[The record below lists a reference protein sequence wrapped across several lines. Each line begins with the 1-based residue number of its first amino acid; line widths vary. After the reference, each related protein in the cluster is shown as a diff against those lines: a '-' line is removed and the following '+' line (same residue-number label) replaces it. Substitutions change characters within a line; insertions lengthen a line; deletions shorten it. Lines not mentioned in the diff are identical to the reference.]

1 MSTAT
6 TGRETEDD
14 SVMPTS
20 TQTATRTTPAPAP
33 STPTRPAPPQPAA
46 PAPAPAAPASGNSW
60 IGPLCVLIVG
70 MFMSVL
76 DTSIVNIAIPKMQTA
91 LNASVDNIEWV
102 VTGYTLALGVVVP
115 LTGWLGLRIGQTR
128 LYILSM
134 LGFTLGSALCG
145 FAWNLTTMIAFRVI
159 QAIPGGIL
167 PVVTMTI
174 LFRIVPRDK
183 IGQAMGIYGL
193 GVVVAPAIG
202 PTLGGALVDTSTGGY
217 LLHQRAG
224 RHRRHDPRDHVLPPD
239 RVDDV
244 AELDILGFVTSRT
257 HCSRCSSPSRRVR
270 TGAGP
275 ATGSW
280 GVRHLRASSACR
292 DHRER
297 GRQPAHRPQGL
308 PVAAFSISLAL
319 LGVTI
324 TGLFSGLYF
333 LPQFLQQ
340 VQGLEELDSG
350 LVLLPGSLVLLV
362 MMPLA
367 GSSTTCSGPG
377 TRS

>member
-1 MSTAT
+1 VSTAT
-6 TGRETEDD
+6 TGRTAEDD
-14 SVMPTS
+14 PDLPTAS
-20 TQTATRTTPAPAP
+20 RTDPRPVTAP
-33 STPTRPAPPQPAA
+33 SRPQSAPPVERPQP
-46 PAPAPAAPASGNSW
+46 PAPAPAADTGNSW

-128 LYILSM
+128 LYIVSM

-145 FAWNLTTMIAFRVI
+145 FAWNLTSMIAFRVI

-202 PTLGGALVDTSTGGY
+202 PTLGGALVEYFDWRLIFFINVPVGIIGMVLAIMSFRPST
-217 LLHQRAG
+217 RP
-224 RHRRHDPRDHVLPPD
+224 PRTWAP
-239 RVDDV
+239 
-244 AELDILGFVTSRT
+244 TRT
-257 HCSRCSSPSRRVR
+257 
-270 TGAGP
+270 
-275 ATGSW
+275 
-280 GVRHLRASSACR
+280 
-292 DHRER
+292 
-297 GRQPAHRPQGL
+297 
-308 PVAAFSISLAL
+308 
-319 LGVTI
+319 
-324 TGLFSGLYF
+324 
-333 LPQFLQQ
+333 
-340 VQGLEELDSG
+340 
-350 LVLLPGSLVLLV
+350 
-362 MMPLA
+362 
-367 GSSTTCSGPG
+367 
-377 TRS
+377 